1 MDQPKIERMLRL
13 MKLMSGNYN
22 YTIDELA
29 EKLDMSY
36 RTIYRYIDTFKSAG
50 FEVGKLYG
58 NVYKLGKLPEN
69 APDFDR
75 LIYFSEE
82 EAYIVNSLIDR
93 LDPTNNLMVNL
104 KQKLATIYDRTAIA
118 DFIDRKS
125 DAGNVTLLAG
135 AVRDKLGV
143 TLKDYESGNSHTVR
157 DRSVEP
163 FAFTTN
169 YIDVWA
175 YDLEDGKNKKFKISR
190 IGEVVVS
197 EDSWTAEELHCRQ
210 GEDVFHMSGTDPVR
224 VRLDLS
230 LKAKNLLLEEYPLA
244 ERDLHPL
251 KGRWMLDTQI
261 YNYAGICR
269 FYVGLAEEIAVVDSP
284 EFEKYALD
292 YINKNFRNGNQ

>member
-82 EAYIVNSLIDR
+82 EAYLVNSLIDR
-93 LDPTNNLMVNL
+93 LVPTNNLKINL

-118 DFIDRKS
+118 DYIDRKS
-125 DAGNVTLLAG
+125 DAGNVSLLADAIRG
-135 AVRDKLGV
+135 KCRAILH
-143 TLKDYESGNSHTVR
+143 DYESGNSHTVR
-157 DRSVEP
+157 DRVVEP

-169 YIDVWA
+169 YVDIWA

-190 IGEVVVS
+190 IEEVSVCD
-197 EDSWTAEELHCRQ
+197 EPWQAEASHKRQ
-210 GEDVFHMSGTDPVR
+210 GEDVFRMSGVTPSR
-224 VRLDLS
+224 VRLALS
-230 LKAKNLLLEEYPLA
+230 LRAKSLLVEEYPLA
-244 ERDLHPL
+244 ERDLHFED
-251 KGRWMLDTQI
+251 GRWVLDTVI

-269 FYVGLAEEIAVVDSP
+269 FYVGLAEEISIIDSP
-284 EFEKYALD
+284 DFEIYAMN
-292 YINKNFRNGNQ
+292 YIDKNFRHGNE